1 MSTGA
6 VAASPGLVGVT
17 GATGAIGG
25 GVAAAL
31 AAAGTRQRLIVRDAS
46 RAPAYND
53 AEVAVASYDEPDAL
67 RAAFTGLDSLLLVSA
82 AEHPDRIAQHY
93 RAVDAAAEAGVPRI
107 VYTSFLGAAP
117 DATFTLARHHFLT
130 EARLRERGLTTTI
143 LRDSLYLDFLPFMA
157 GERHV
162 IAGPAGDGLVAPVA
176 RADVSDVAASV
187 LLTIDG
193 SHDGRTYEL
202 TGGRLQSMADWA
214 RELADVTGREVDYV
228 DEPLEGAY
236 ASRAQ
241 YGAPDWEVEGWV
253 TSYLSVARG
262 ELAARTDDVEIL
274 SGHPPRTLRDVLTPA
289 PPRR

>member
-6 VAASPGLVGVT
+6 VAAGSRAGSGLVGVT

-25 GVAAAL
+25 AVAAAL
-31 AAAGTRQRLIVRDAS
+31 AAAGRRQRLVVRDAS
-46 RAPAYND
+46 RAPAYDD

-67 RAAFTGLDSLLLVSA
+67 RAAFTGLDALLLVSA

-130 EARLRERGLTTTI
+130 EARLRERGLTATI

-157 GERHV
+157 GEQHV

-176 RADVSDVAASV
+176 RADVADVAAAV
-187 LLTIDG
+187 LLSTDG

-214 RELADVTGREVDYV
+214 AELAEVTGRAVGYL
-228 DEPLEGAY
+228 DETIEEAY

-253 TSYLSVARG
+253 TSYLAVARG
-262 ELAARTDDVEIL
+262 DLAVRTDDVETL
-274 SGHPPRTLRDVLTPA
+274 SGHPPRSLRDLLTP
-289 PPRR
+289 

>member
-6 VAASPGLVGVT
+6 VAAGSRAGPGLVGVT

-25 GVAAAL
+25 AVAAAL
-31 AAAGTRQRLIVRDAS
+31 AAAGTRQRLVVRDAS
-46 RAPAYND
+46 RAPAYDD

-67 RAAFTGLDSLLLVSA
+67 RAAFTGLDALLLVSA

-130 EARLRERGLTTTI
+130 EARLRERGLTATI

-157 GERHV
+157 GEQHV

-176 RADVSDVAASV
+176 RADVADVAAAV
-187 LLTIDG
+187 LLSTDG

-214 RELADVTGREVDYV
+214 AELAEVTGRAVGYL
-228 DEPLEGAY
+228 DETIEEAY

-241 YGAPDWEVEGWV
+241 YGAPDWEAEGWV
-253 TSYLSVARG
+253 TSYLAVARG
-262 ELAARTDDVEIL
+262 DLAVRTDDVETL
-274 SGHPPRTLRDVLTPA
+274 SGHPPRTLRDLLTP
-289 PPRR
+289 